1 MVVVARNRS
10 SRSTYLDNRNN
21 SVHVTN
27 KNSTHKDSIQEETIR
42 IDKWLWTARFFK
54 TRSLASEAVN
64 GGKVHLNGQRVKAGR
79 AVKVGDDMSI
89 QKDATFYEI
98 KVLGINKTRRPA
110 KEAQQLYEETE
121 LSIARREQELQI
133 KKLAA
138 ATRPVP
144 QRRPDKRQ
152 REQLRNFKHNQ

>member
-1 MVVVARNRS
+1 MA
-10 SRSTYLDNRNN
+10 
-21 SVHVTN
+21 
-27 KNSTHKDSIQEETIR
+27 HKDIIQEDSIR

-54 TRSLASEAVN
+54 TRSLATEAVN

-79 AVKVGDDMSI
+79 VVKVGDDMSI
-89 QKDATFYEI
+89 QKDSTFYEI
-98 KVLGINKTRRPA
+98 KILGINKTRRPA

-152 REQLRNFKHNQ
+152 REQLRNFKKSQ